1 MHLNKTWT
9 KIIATYGVMLGLS
22 LSLIEFG
29 ALYLGMLFQSQM
41 SIIYIF
47 IIEFFLFLAIKKHR
61 DENLGGEITLIES
74 LLTGLFICMSAGLI
88 WSVYRYFEYILVPG
102 IIVEWKSN
110 IIDAFKSSNMSEE
123 QKSMNIALYNKTL
136 NAFTKAFI
144 FTFIFTMSIG
154 GLFLSLFLSFLLR
167 RRKPVNK

>member
-1 MHLNKTWT
+1 MQLNKTWI
-9 KIIATYGVMLGLS
+9 KIIAKYAVMLGLS
-22 LSLIEFG
+22 LSLIEFV

-47 IIEFFLFLAIKKHR
+47 IIEFFLFIAIKKHR
-61 DENLGGEITLIES
+61 DDNLGGDIAFMES

-88 WSVYRYFEYILVPG
+88 WSVYRYFEYLLVPG
-102 IIVEWKSN
+102 IIVEWKDN
-110 IIDAFKSSNMSEE
+110 IIEAFKSSNMSEE
-123 QKSMNIALYNKTL
+123 QKRMNIALYDKIL
-136 NAFTKAFI
+136 NAFTRAFI
-144 FTFIFTMSIG
+144 ITFIFAMSIG